1 MRSCSWLIAKL
12 YPKSINRHSSPSHI
26 ANFRASVDTIEEK
39 YWQKQYRESLHLRAL
54 ATKPEFRQKGI
65 ATALIEWGLQRS
77 RTTGLIAGVES
88 SEMAKGLYGKLGFQT
103 IGYEEL
109 RDEMDAVQ
117 VKTWVMVWGADAD
130 REGRSWQGGHGIS

>member
-1 MRSCSWLIAKL
+1 M

-26 ANFRASVDTIEEK
+26 ANFRASVDAIEEK
-39 YWQKQYRESLHLRAL
+39 YWQTQYRESLHLRAL
-54 ATKPEFRQKGI
+54 ATKREFRQKGI

-77 RTTGLIAGVES
+77 RTTGLVAGVES

-117 VKTWVMVWGADAD
+117 VKTWVMVWGADVD
-130 REGRSWQGGHGIS
+130 REGGHGISR